1 MKGLKKTSRARV
13 SLTSSRL
20 SNRWLHPPSPSAGK
34 NYPSQQA
41 TRLPLRAS
49 ASRGRTRFPRSL
61 WRPCGGSSRGLVF
74 GERRDRKPTAGGGVG
89 GETGIPAGAQRAR
102 GSTILA
108 KHACYLFHYI
118 CQDRIIYLCITDDN
132 FERSRAFT
140 FLNEIKK
147 RFQTTY
153 GSRAQTALPYAMNSE
168 FSSVLAAQLKYHSE
182 NKGPDQIVE
191 SQAQVDELK
200 GIMVRNI
207 DLVAQRGEK
216 LELLIDKTENLVDSS
231 VTFKTTSR
239 NLARAMCMK
248 NLKLTI
254 IVAIISIVI
263 IYIIVSAACGGLS
276 WPSCV
281 QK

>member
-1 MKGLKKTSRARV
+1 MAILFAV
-13 SLTSSRL
+13 
-20 SNRWLHPPSPSAGK
+20 
-34 NYPSQQA
+34 
-41 TRLPLRAS
+41 
-49 ASRGRTRFPRSL
+49 
-61 WRPCGGSSRGLVF
+61 V
-74 GERRDRKPTAGGGVG
+74 
-89 GETGIPAGAQRAR
+89 AR

-108 KHACYLFHYI
+108 KHAWCGGNFLEVTEQILAKIPSENNKLTYSHGNYLFHYI

-207 DLVAQRGEK
+207 GTGDKGVVEPLYTPVDVFGKYLYELRWRSGWSAVLQATSVDCNMAVQISPGSRLTRPSVFPRLVKMRTQIVGGNR
-216 LELLIDKTENLVDSS
+216 
-231 VTFKTTSR
+231 
-239 NLARAMCMK
+239 
-248 NLKLTI
+248 LT
-254 IVAIISIVI
+254 
-263 IYIIVSAACGGLS
+263 L
-276 WPSCV
+276 
-281 QK
+281 